1 LRSASRP
8 LLTSR
13 MQGFGTSVFAE
24 YTRLANEH
32 RAVNLGQGFPDFD
45 GPDFVKEAAIAAIRS
60 GQNQY
65 LPMTGLPAMAQ
76 AVADHQ
82 RRFYGVE
89 YDPAREVTVYAGATE
104 AIFVSL
110 QALLDPGD
118 EVVVFEPYYDSY
130 PAGAAMA
137 GATLRTVTLRA
148 PDFTFDRADLRA
160 AITPRTRAFLL
171 NSPNNPSGRVFSPA
185 ELDEIA
191 SICVEHDL
199 LAITD
204 EVYEHIVFEGAHV
217 PLASRPGMRERTVTI
232 SSTGKTFSLT
242 GWKIGY
248 TCAAPPLT
256 EALRMVHQFVTFT
269 IASPFQ
275 HAMAAALATGEAYFS
290 DLVADYRSRRDR
302 LCAGLR
308 EAGFTVRSPE
318 GTYFALA
325 DIRPLGYEDGATFC
339 RELPG
344 RVGVAAIPASAFYAH
359 PAAGR
364 HLVRFAFCKKDETLE
379 EGLRRL
385 RSLRP

>member
-1 LRSASRP
+1 
-8 LLTSR
+8 

-24 YTRLANEH
+24 YTRLASEH
-32 RAVNLGQGFPDFD
+32 KAVNLGQGFPDFD
-45 GPDFVKEAAIAAIRS
+45 GPEFVKEAAVAAIRG

-82 RRFYGVE
+82 RRFYGVA

-104 AIFVSL
+104 AIFVAL

-118 EVVVFEPYYDSY
+118 EVVVFEPFYDSY

-137 GATLRTVTLRA
+137 GASLRTVTLRA
-148 PDFTFDRADLRA
+148 PEFAFDPAELRA

-171 NSPNNPSGRVFSPA
+171 NSPNNPSGRVFSA
-185 ELDEIA
+185 EELDGIA

-204 EVYEHIVFEGAHV
+204 EVYEHIVFERPHL

-275 HAMAAALATGEAYFS
+275 HAMAAALTTGDAFFT
-290 DLVADYRSRRDR
+290 DLAADYRSRRDR

-308 EAGFTVRSPE
+308 DAGFAVRPPQ

-325 DIRPLGYEDGATFC
+325 DIRPLGYEDAETFC

-359 PAAGR
+359 PAAGQ

-385 RSLRP
+385 RALRP

>member
-1 LRSASRP
+1 
-8 LLTSR
+8 

-24 YTRLANEH
+24 YTLLANQH

-45 GPDFVKEAAIAAIRS
+45 GPEFVKEAAIAAIRG

-65 LPMTGLPAMAQ
+65 LPMTGLPAMTR

-82 RRFYGVE
+82 RRFYGVA

-110 QALLDPGD
+110 QAFLDPGD

-148 PDFTFDRADLRA
+148 PDFTFDGAELRA

-171 NSPNNPSGRVFSPA
+171 NSPNNPSGRVFSAA

-191 SICVEHDL
+191 SVCVEHDL

-204 EVYEHIVFEGAHV
+204 EVYEHIVFDGAHV
-217 PLASRPGMRERTVTI
+217 PLAARPGMRDRTVTI

-275 HAMAAALATGEAYFS
+275 HAMAAALTTGDAYFS
-290 DLVADYRSRRDR
+290 ELVADYRSRRDR

-308 EAGFTVRSPE
+308 DAGFAVRPPE

-325 DIRPLGYEDGATFC
+325 DIRPLGYEDGETFC

-364 HLVRFAFCKKDETLE
+364 HLVRFAFCKRDETLE

-385 RSLRP
+385 RALRP

>member
-1 LRSASRP
+1 MNSASRP

-13 MQGFGTSVFAE
+13 LQGFGTSVFAE
-24 YTRLANEH
+24 YTRLATEH

-45 GPDFVKEAAIAAIRS
+45 GPEFVKEAAIAAIRA

-65 LPMTGLPAMAQ
+65 LPMTGLPAMAR

-82 RRFYGVE
+82 RRFYAVE

-104 AIFVSL
+104 AIFVAL
-110 QALLDPGD
+110 QAFLDPGD
-118 EVVVFEPYYDSY
+118 EVIVFEPYYDSY
-130 PAGAAMA
+130 PAGTAMA
-137 GATLRTVTLRA
+137 RATLRTVTLRA
-148 PDFTFDRADLRA
+148 PDFTFDRSELRA
-160 AITPRTRAFLL
+160 AVTPRTRALLL
-171 NSPNNPSGRVFSPA
+171 NSPNNPSGKVFSPT

-191 SICVEHDL
+191 SLCAEHDL

-217 PLASRPGMRERTVTI
+217 PLAARPGMRERTVTI

-248 TCAAPPLT
+248 SCAASALT

-275 HAMAAALATGEAYFS
+275 HAMAAALTTSDDYFRE
-290 DLVADYRSRRDR
+290 LAADYRSRRDR

-308 EAGFTVRSPE
+308 DAGFAVRAPE

-325 DIRPLGYEDGATFC
+325 DIRPLGYEDGETFC
-339 RELPG
+339 RELPA

-385 RSLRP
+385 RGLRG

>member
-1 LRSASRP
+1 MKSASRP

-24 YTRLANEH
+24 YTRLASEH
-32 RAVNLGQGFPDFD
+32 RAVNLGQGYPDFD
-45 GPDFVKEAAIAAIRS
+45 GPEFVKEAAIAAIRS

-65 LPMTGLPAMAQ
+65 LPMTGLPAMAE
-76 AVADHQ
+76 AVAHHQ
-82 RRFYGVE
+82 RRFYGLS

-104 AIFVSL
+104 GIFVAL
-110 QALLDPGD
+110 QAFLDKGD

-130 PAGAAMA
+130 SPGAAMA
-137 GATLRTVTLRA
+137 GASLRTVTLHA
-148 PDFTFDRADLRA
+148 PDFTFDRAELHA

-171 NSPNNPSGRVFSPA
+171 NSPNNPSGRVFTA
-185 ELDEIA
+185 EELDEIA
-191 SICVEHDL
+191 ALCVERDL

-204 EVYEHIVFEGAHV
+204 EVYEHLVFERPHV
-217 PLASRPGMRERTVTI
+217 PLASRPGMRDRTVTI

-256 EALRMVHQFVTFT
+256 DALRMVHQFVTFT

-275 HAMAAALATGEAYFS
+275 HAMATALTTGDAFFEG
-290 DLVADYRSRRDR
+290 LVADYRSRRDR

-308 EAGFTVRSPE
+308 DAGFEVRAPE

-325 DIRPLGYEDGATFC
+325 DIRPLGYEDAETFC
-339 RELPG
+339 RELPA

-385 RSLRP
+385 RALRR